1 MSQQNNPFAAY
12 PLYLKASDIADL
24 FQVCETTAREMMR
37 QSGCQIAIGP
47 SGKSKRV
54 PRDKF
59 LEYALSLEGK
69 EFPASQLA

>member
-24 FQVCETTAREMMR
+24 FQVSENTAREMMR
-37 QSGCQIAIGP
+37 QSGCQVAIGAT
-47 SGKSKRV
+47 GKSKRV

-69 EFPASQLA
+69 ELPSKQLA